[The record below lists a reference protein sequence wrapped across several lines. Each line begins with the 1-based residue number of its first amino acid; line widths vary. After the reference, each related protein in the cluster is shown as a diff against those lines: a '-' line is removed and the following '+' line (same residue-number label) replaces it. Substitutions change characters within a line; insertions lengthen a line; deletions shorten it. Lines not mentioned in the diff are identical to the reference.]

1 VLPATRGND
10 DAACQVASAVKALAR
25 HACGRS
31 ALLAAGAE
39 AALAAAAES
48 WQEDWAPAALAE
60 ALEQALELVR
70 RPPEQGPEPLAASSA
85 PRLCAACGAPG
96 SRARPLMRCAGCRGP
111 ERWCSSECQRGSW
124 AGHRAVCLERRA
136 AAAAAATAAAAAGSS
151 QQAV

>member
-1 VLPATRGND
+1 MAD
-10 DAACQVASAVKALAR
+10 DGDDRASCKAAAAVTALAS

-31 ALLAAGAE
+31 ALVEAGAE

-70 RPPEQGPEPLAASSA
+70 RPPPEQGAPPLAASPVA
-85 PRLCAACGAPG
+85 RACATCGVPG

-111 ERWCSSECQRGSW
+111 ERWCGAECQRSSW

-136 AAAAAATAAAAAGSS
+136 AAAAAEAAAPAGS
-151 QQAV
+151 Q